1 MDSPAFATARHNAA
15 LAMRNAAESF
25 WTALRTTH
33 RDIATTLGISVA
45 LHVTLL
51 MLFGA
56 ALYTAGE
63 DERDVPELSVQLETR
78 EGPSSEEFT
87 EAALPQPAPDPVEE
101 VLDDPGT
108 TEQTL
113 DAPMV
118 ADAVPLLEATPDR
131 RRTRARRGLS
141 RGNPAGRE
149 SGADHPRRVTG
160 HGTRVRRVHGTAA

>member
-1 MDSPAFATARHNAA
+1 
-15 LAMRNAAESF
+15 MRNAAESF

-45 LHVTLL
+45 LHLTLL

-87 EAALPQPAPDPVEE
+87 EAALPQPAPDPVED

-118 ADAVPLLEATPDR
+118 ADAVPLLEATPTVEELAPAAASAAEIPPAEGPVLTTLGESLVDG
-131 RRTRARRGLS
+131 ARV
-141 RGNPAGRE
+141 
-149 SGADHPRRVTG
+149 H
-160 HGTRVRRVHGTAA
+160 RVHGAAS